1 LGRVCIFVFVLVAAL
16 SRGHAEAR
24 ARDDVLA
31 GAFRCGVVADSRT
44 WLNCYYGA
52 AQPMRGALG
61 LAAVLPAQ
69 AQLASSPPTGG
80 TPRDLGI
87 RDAVMGEAS
96 HCYTRGD
103 DHAWLNCYYA
113 AVQPLRAVLGLPPA
127 PQAAAGAGR
136 ATDDAAL
143 AEPPGGWLL
152 GSRRGRNTQMAA
164 YSFDPQGHFT
174 VTLDDGQ
181 RWRQMPGDVRKAH
194 WTRPARDYAVTISR
208 GALGSTNLAVNG
220 QPVLFK
226 VEQLR

>member
-1 LGRVCIFVFVLVAAL
+1 MGRVWILALLLLVSLGAE
-16 SRGHAEAR
+16 HAVAR

-31 GAFRCGVVADSRT
+31 GAFRCGVIADSRT

-52 AQPMRGALG
+52 AQPVRAALG
-61 LAAVLPAQ
+61 LASVLPAQ
-69 AQLASSPPTGG
+69 AQLASAPPAGG
-80 TPRDLGI
+80 TPHDLGI

-127 PQAAAGAGR
+127 PQAAGACR
-136 ATDDAAL
+136 IVTDAAL
-143 AEPPGGWLL
+143 AQPPGDWLL
-152 GSRRGRNTQMAA
+152 GSHRGRKMQMAA
-164 YSFDPQGHFT
+164 YSFDSQGHFT
-174 VTLDDGQ
+174 VMLDNGQ

-194 WTRPARDYAVTISR
+194 WTRPAGDYVVSINR

-226 VEQLR
+226 VEQVR